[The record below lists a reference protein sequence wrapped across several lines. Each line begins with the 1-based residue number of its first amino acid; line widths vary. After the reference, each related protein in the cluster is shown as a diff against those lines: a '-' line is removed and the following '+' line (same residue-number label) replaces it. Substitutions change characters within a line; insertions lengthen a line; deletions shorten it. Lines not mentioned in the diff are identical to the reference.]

1 MSIGC
6 DQNLLNV
13 SLDVIGGGH
22 GKWDLRVSIHPV
34 MRGIRLSGAT
44 VTLFGSHGERLGATV
59 VVPCDGLIESPAAYE
74 VSVGC
79 EDSEDAGGVV
89 ACCEVL
95 FEGGAAPMMIERSLR
110 APSSFSD
117 FVSGDLV
124 VKRASIPKGAPLE
137 RDELAR
143 LQSGLADVAPKVRSP
158 MASALQPAAQFRQP
172 PDAGQAFDAFSEDFM
187 DAFGLDPDDE
197 LTEELLKL
205 IQES

>member
-6 DQNLLNV
+6 DKNLLKV

-22 GKWDLRVSIHPV
+22 VKWDLRVSIHPL

-44 VTLFGSHGERLGATV
+44 VTLFGSRGERLGATV
-59 VVPCDGLIESPAAYE
+59 VVPCDGLLESPTTYE
-74 VSVGC
+74 VSVGG
-79 EDSEDAGGVV
+79 EDSQDSGGVV
-89 ACCEVL
+89 ACCEVR
-95 FEGGAAPMMIERSLR
+95 FDGDAPPMMIERSLR
-110 APSSFSD
+110 SPSSFSD

-143 LQSGLADVAPKVRSP
+143 LQSRLAEVVPKDRSP
-158 MASALQPAAQFRQP
+158 MANSPRPAAQFCQP
-172 PDAGQAFDAFSEDFM
+172 PDASQAFDAFSEDFM
-187 DAFGLDPDDE
+187 DAFGLDPEDE